1 MLKKKFD
8 WKELGIDL
16 LVDLAAGMLGAVGIY
31 NFALNANFPVAG
43 FSGIAI
49 ILYHLFKIP
58 VGAGMILLNIPGH
71 HFLLQISWKNIFPKV
86 SKDNSDLVCTDRL
99 CGTDASSV

>member
-8 WKELGIDL
+8 WKE
-16 LVDLAAGMLGAVGIY
+16 
-31 NFALNANFPVAG
+31 
-43 FSGIAI
+43 
-49 ILYHLFKIP
+49 
-58 VGAGMILLNIPGH
+58 
-71 HFLLQISWKNIFPKV
+71 ISWKNIFPKV

>member
-31 NFALNANFPVAG
+31 NFAAECE
-43 FSGIAI
+43 FSG
-49 ILYHLFKIP
+49 
-58 VGAGMILLNIPGH
+58 
-71 HFLLQISWKNIFPKV
+71 SRIFRNCNHIV
-86 SKDNSDLVCTDRL
+86 SFV
-99 CGTDASSV
+99 

>member
-58 VGAGMILLNIPGH
+58 VGAGMILLNIPVTI
-71 HFLLQISWKNIFPKV
+71 FCYKYIFPKV